1 MHYTVFR
8 RDGRLN
14 ASEEVIQMSGDH
26 SHKRPSARAFF
37 TNWSES
43 ALPFT
48 RKLSLTFRNQWIK
61 VRHGQSCCGHEGE
74 PGC

>member
-1 MHYTVFR
+1 
-8 RDGRLN
+8 
-14 ASEEVIQMSGDH
+14 MSSGH
-26 SHKRPSARAFF
+26 SHKRPGARAFF

-43 ALPFT
+43 DLPLAG
-48 RKLSLTFRNQWIK
+48 KLRLTFRNQWIK